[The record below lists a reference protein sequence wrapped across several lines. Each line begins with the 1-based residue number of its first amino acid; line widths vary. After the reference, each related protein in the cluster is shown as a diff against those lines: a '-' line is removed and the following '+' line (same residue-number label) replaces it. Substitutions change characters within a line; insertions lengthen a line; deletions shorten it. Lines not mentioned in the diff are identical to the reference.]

1 MAQSR
6 NTKIDWKRRPYYLQT
21 QGLPTGLRRQPERE
35 ADLLRFLFGGLATVA
50 GLVLLFI
57 ASFGDPAVVLDQFD
71 WVIAKVAPGH
81 PPLATAHNA
90 ADNGPAGEPSEQAMD
105 VVQPSQPP
113 AATPAAPP
121 PVAQPTQAP
130 MPQQAPMQQ
139 APFLHE
145 APPPS
150 QAQASPSPPAPALTD
165 QTPAAPSPQQ
175 APSSQQI
182 EQAAALRAQREAL
195 QQQLL
200 LLRAEMAQ
208 ASQSVSSLHNQAAQE
223 RHDLDA
229 LAQQRALAEAQ
240 IRQLDASRQ
249 QQATQTAQA
258 TQPPAPEVNPEQQ
271 QADSQAAAAAPTQVA
286 QAAMQPGP
294 PTLPLPP
301 PLPSNPPQPSPQVA
315 AARCASPLPQVA
327 AANRRTAPARLAGA
341 IRTGRIHHT
350 PAASDPGALHAAL
363 ERLRHEPPAVA
374 PQPPPPGPD
383 VAARG
388 DDAAPIRSADAAF
401 GQPPRANGP
410 RVRLRM
416 ARDAL
421 QAGRI
426 EDARQYLEEA
436 QLQLVFRPSRQPAM
450 KYQAKPPRGRRCIGI
465 EYAWRRQYR
474 RRVAIS
480 QSRHGSIAAG
490 RFSAAQ
496 GYGYGRPLG
505 GAPML
510 RLASDAAPRS
520 RVNADGVR
528 SANVPAG
535 WIATPGRR
543 LAGRRSASRCRH
555 WWCSAR

>member
-1 MAQSR
+1 
-6 NTKIDWKRRPYYLQT
+6 
-21 QGLPTGLRRQPERE
+21 
-35 ADLLRFLFGGLATVA
+35 LLRFLFGGLATVA

-81 PPLATAHNA
+81 PPSAIAHSA
-90 ADNGPAGEPSEQAMD
+90 ADNGPAGEPSEQAMA

-113 AATPAAPP
+113 ATPPAAPP

-130 MPQQAPMQQ
+130 MPQQAPI
-139 APFLHE
+139 LHQ

-150 QAQASPSPPAPALTD
+150 QAQASPSPPAPALAD
-165 QTPAAPSPQQ
+165 QAPAAPSSQQ
-175 APSSQQI
+175 AGPSSQQI

-249 QQATQTAQA
+249 QQATQTAQI
-258 TQPPAPEVNPEQQ
+258 TQPPAPEVNSEQQ
-271 QADSQAAAAAPTQVA
+271 QADSQTPAAAPTQFA
-286 QAAMQPGP
+286 QAAMQPAP

-301 PLPSNPPQPSPQVA
+301 PLPSNPPQPSPQVTA
-315 AARCASPLPQVA
+315 APASPLPQVA
-327 AANRRTAPARLAGA
+327 AATGAPAAGRLAAGNPDRA
-341 IRTGRIHHT
+341 HSPHAG
-350 PAASDPGALHAAL
+350 ASDPGALHAAL

-436 QLQLVFRPSRQPAM
+436 QLQLVFRPVTPAGDEVPGHSRLAGDVASALSMLGAGNTDGALQYLNRAM
-450 KYQAKPPRGRRCIGI
+450 GESPPGG
-465 EYAWRRQYR
+465 
-474 RRVAIS
+474 
-480 QSRHGSIAAG
+480 
-490 RFSAAQ
+490 FPPPQ

-505 GAPML
+505 GAP
-510 RLASDAAPRS
+510 
-520 RVNADGVR
+520 
-528 SANVPAG
+528 
-535 WIATPGRR
+535 IAQVGQ
-543 LAGRRSASRCRH
+543 
-555 WWCSAR
+555 